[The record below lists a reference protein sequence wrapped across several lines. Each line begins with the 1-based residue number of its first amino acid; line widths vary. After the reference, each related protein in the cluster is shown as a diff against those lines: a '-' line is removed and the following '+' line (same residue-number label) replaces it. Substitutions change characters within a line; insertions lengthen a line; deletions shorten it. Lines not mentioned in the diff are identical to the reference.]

1 MNRLL
6 VCVLPALLLAGVAS
20 VAFGQ
25 KGELR
30 VEIHQP
36 APGSLLAS
44 PESPIEVEGG
54 ASIFG
59 GVKYLDLFLVLDTS
73 KSLLRTDPKD
83 YRSRGAI
90 GLVKSLP
97 AKSDI
102 RIGVV
107 DFDRNAEL
115 IAPLTA
121 NRATVVSALGDLDR
135 TGSTDLAAGI
145 RAALDG
151 FDQDARAESSRVMLL
166 FTDGKSNEK
175 KAREAMEEAR
185 QRGVA
190 IHTLLLGSDRKGTEI
205 LRGVA
210 QGTGGSFVRVS
221 DPAKLPEAFLDLRTT
236 GVDHVTLRVNDSE
249 PIRAWLTGGTF
260 GGRLPL
266 QVGENRIVATATS
279 LDGETREAAVT
290 VVVSGSVSV
299 GIDSPLDGT
308 LYIDDQT
315 DTAVEGTASVFA
327 DLAPELLV
335 GRSDHGIERVLL
347 RVDDSPPFA
356 TTLEGGRFSGRVLLH
371 RGENRVLATAT
382 SRDGRV
388 ADAAITVTV
397 RPSGCAELQV
407 QAMRGGQP
415 ALSLSD
421 RAVEIVLDA
430 SNSMWGQLGGKA
442 KMSIAKEILEDA
454 LDWLP
459 DDLMI
464 ALRVYGHQHRRELR
478 NCQDSKL
485 LVPFEAGNRQRIREA
500 IVSFKPR
507 GQTPLG
513 YSLQQVTADFGN
525 FQGERA
531 VVLVTDGIESCGGD
545 PVGAARALQENGSF
559 PVHVIGFGLGTGED
573 EDRRSLRAIAEASG
587 GKFLTARSA
596 EELREALS
604 VSVGTAFRV
613 SRGGLTVAEGTLGAN
628 ELIPLPAG
636 EYVVQIDSAPPR
648 DLPVQLVTEER
659 LTMVLERNGETLSR
673 TEQRRPT
680 DYRVCEETLH
690 ARPSRPAPAGTAQ
703 PAAAPGLPE

>member
-1 MNRLL
+1 MKRLL
-6 VCVLPALLLAGVAS
+6 VRVLPALLLAGVAS
-20 VAFGQ
+20 VAFAQ
-25 KGELR
+25 RGELR
-30 VEIHQP
+30 VEIHKP
-36 APGSLLAS
+36 LPGSLLTS
-44 PESPIEVEGG
+44 PESPIDVEGG

-121 NRATVVSALGDLDR
+121 NRATVVSALRGLDR

-145 RAALDG
+145 RAALEG
-151 FDQDARAESSRVMLL
+151 FEKGARSDSTRVMLL
-166 FTDGKSNEK
+166 FTDGKSDEK
-175 KAREAMEEAR
+175 KAREAMQEAR
-185 QRGVA
+185 RRGVA
-190 IHTLLLGSDRKGTEI
+190 IHALLLGSSGKGTQI
-205 LRGVA
+205 LQGIA
-210 QGTGGSFVRVS
+210 EGTGGSFVRVTN
-221 DPAKLPEAFLDLRTT
+221 PAKLPEAFLDLRTT
-236 GVDHVTLRVNDSE
+236 GVDRVTLRVNDSA
-249 PIRAWLTGGTF
+249 PIPAWLTGGTF
-260 GGRLPL
+260 GGRVPL
-266 QVGENRIVATATS
+266 RVGENRIVATATS

-290 VVVSGSVSV
+290 VVVSDSVSV
-299 GIDSPLDGT
+299 SIDAPLDGT
-308 LYIDDQT
+308 LYTNHQT
-315 DTAVEGTASVFA
+315 EVAVEGTASLFA
-327 DLAPELLV
+327 GLAPELFAS
-335 GRSDHGIERVLL
+335 RSDHGIERVLL

-356 TTLEGGRFSGRVLLH
+356 TTLDGGRFSGRVLLH

-382 SRDGRV
+382 ARDGRV

-397 RPSGCAELQV
+397 QPPGCAELQV
-407 QAMRGGQP
+407 QAMRGGRP

-430 SNSMWGQLGGKA
+430 SNSMWGQLGGTA

-459 DDLMI
+459 DDLMV

-485 LVPFEAGNRQRIREA
+485 LVPFAAGNRQQIRAA
-500 IVSFKPR
+500 ISGFKPR

-513 YSLQQVTADFGN
+513 YSLQQVTADFGT

-545 PVGAARALQENGSF
+545 PVAAARALQENGSF
-559 PVHVIGFGLGTGED
+559 PVHVIGFGLGSGED
-573 EDRRSLRAIAEASG
+573 EDQRSLRAIAEASG

-628 ELIPLPAG
+628 ETIRLPAG
-636 EYVVQIDSAPPR
+636 DYLVRIDSAPPR
-648 DLPVQLVTEER
+648 ELPARLAAEEN
-659 LTMVLERNGETLSR
+659 LKLVLERSGETLSR
-673 TEQRRPT
+673 AEQRRPAE
-680 DYRVCEETLH
+680 YWVCDEPLQ
-690 ARPSRPAPAGTAQ
+690 ARTPQPTPT
-703 PAAAPGLPE
+703 PAAPTR

>member
-1 MNRLL
+1 MKRLL
-6 VCVLPALLLAGVAS
+6 VCVLPALLLAGAAS

-25 KGELR
+25 RGELR

-36 APGSLLAS
+36 AHGSLLAS
-44 PESPIEVEGG
+44 PESSIEVEGG

-83 YRSRGAI
+83 YRGRGAI

-107 DFDRNAEL
+107 DFSRKAEL
-115 IAPLTA
+115 IVPLTA
-121 NRATVVSALGDLDR
+121 NRATVVSALRDLDR

-151 FDQDARAESSRVMLL
+151 FEKGARSESSRVMLL

-185 QRGVA
+185 RRGVA

-205 LRGVA
+205 LQGLA

-221 DPAKLPEAFLDLRTT
+221 NPAKLPEAFLDLRTT
-236 GVDHVTLRVNDSE
+236 GVDHVTLRANDSE
-249 PIRAWLTGGTF
+249 PVRAWLTGGTF
-260 GGRLPL
+260 GGRVPL
-266 QVGENRIVATATS
+266 RVGENRIVATATS

-308 LYIDDQT
+308 LYTNHQT
-315 DTAVEGTASVFA
+315 EVAVEGTASVFA
-327 DLAPELLV
+327 DLAQELLA
-335 GRSDHGIERVLL
+335 GRSDHGIERVVL

-356 TTLEGGRFSGRVLLH
+356 TTLEEGRFSGRVMLH
-371 RGENRVLATAT
+371 QGENRVLATAT

-397 RPSGCAELQV
+397 RPPGCAELQV

-415 ALSLSD
+415 TLSLSD
-421 RAVEIVLDA
+421 RAVEVVLDA
-430 SNSMWGQLGGKA
+430 SNSMWGQLDGKS
-442 KMSIAKEILEDA
+442 KMSIAKEILEHA

-459 DDLMI
+459 DDLMV

-513 YSLQQVTADFGN
+513 YSLQQVAGDFGDSR
-525 FQGERA
+525 GERA

-545 PVGAARALQENGSF
+545 PVEAARALQEAGSL
-559 PVHVIGFGLGTGED
+559 PVHVIGFGLGSDED
-573 EDRRSLRAIAEASG
+573 ENQRSLSAIAEASG

-613 SRGGLTVAEGTLGAN
+613 TRGGLTVAEGALGTN
-628 ELIPLPAG
+628 ERILLPSG
-636 EYVVQIDSAPPR
+636 DYVVQVDSAPPR
-648 DLPVQLVTEER
+648 ELPVELVAEEN
-659 LTMVLERNGETLSR
+659 LTMVLERSGETLSR
-673 TEQRRPT
+673 AERRRPA
-680 DYRVCEETLH
+680 DYRVCEEPLH
-690 ARPSRPAPAGTAQ
+690 SRALRPAPAGAAQ